1 MSTLTDRYV
10 WGVLRAVPAAGRA
23 ELEPE
28 IRAMVMDAVEA
39 RIAAG
44 VVPAEAERAAVAE
57 LGDPERLA
65 AQYTDRT
72 LFLIGPRL
80 FPDWKRLLTLLLPI
94 VVPIVAVA
102 MMAAELIGGTGV
114 LEAVAAGLSTAF
126 TVGVMITFWVT
137 VVFAI
142 MERKEIPDFEEELV
156 WTPDRLPELPPA
168 RTGVSLVE
176 TAFSVAFLG
185 IAASALVW
193 QQTASPV
200 TINGASFPL
209 FNADLWPFWGTW
221 FIALLGL
228 EILFNLVLYLRGG
241 WTWLLAVANTALNV
255 AFAVPALWLWSEG
268 RLFDPGLVAAFGSLG
283 LTEAFRPAGIV
294 IAVVIVAATAWD
306 VIDGFLKAARGSR
319 PQVMATLSR

>member
-10 WGVLRAVPAAGRA
+10 WGVLRAVPSAQRVD
-23 ELEPE
+23 LEPE
-28 IRAMVMDAVEA
+28 LRAMVMDAVEA

-65 AQYTDRT
+65 ATYTDRT

-102 MMAAELIGGTGV
+102 MLAAELIGGAGP

-137 VVFAI
+137 VVFAV

-168 RTGVSLVE
+168 RAGVSLVE
-176 TAFSVAFLG
+176 TAFSIAFLG

-209 FNADLWPFWGTW
+209 FSAELWPFWGTW
-221 FIALLGL
+221 FIVLLGL
-228 EILFNLVLYLRGG
+228 QILFHFVLYLRGG
-241 WTWLLAVANTALNV
+241 WTWVLAVVNAALNV

-268 RLFDPGLVAAFGSLG
+268 RLFDPALATAFADLG
-283 LTEAFRPAGIV
+283 LAEAMRPTSIV
-294 IAVVIVAATAWD
+294 IAVVVVAVTAWD
-306 VIDGFLKAARGSR
+306 AIDGFRQAVMRSR
-319 PQVMATLSR
+319 A